1 MHIVLS
7 FFSTRPVEGLERN
20 HAGYAQAHGYE
31 HVVVDGTSVFGE
43 RQGVLHRYHAIY
55 QQLLRLPDGG
65 LLLVLDAFSVVYAP
79 HDLAAVAQGHD
90 AVVSSQGQEVA
101 LPTPS
106 GMILRATPEI
116 RERVRALVLRLSRWA
131 MYLPDCTAMAE
142 VELLGQAF
150 PVHPFH
156 ERLRSGHF
164 ASVQTVWQNGSALD
178 SLHDAAPLVAHNAPE
193 WERRDGL
200 WRPSPSYDFR
210 YVQALLEEASA
221 RASGTPLRPAQASE
235 AAARA
240 ERAPALHLNE
250 GAQIAFVTLH
260 THHIAGYADLHERS
274 LSAYCRRHGYAYHAY
289 REAPGFLPGDL
300 RASAGNWAKA
310 HLVRHH
316 LPQHEFVFW
325 IDADILAVDQAQPV
339 EPLVADREFIIGTD
353 HCAWP
358 VNSCMFGLRR
368 TPAMQHLADRMCE
381 RIESTPDR
389 SSVYAS
395 GGDQQLIM
403 ETLMEFGM
411 IDARHVVDAMTLGVS
426 PIYATRSHRFVHF
439 PAQLNHYRAVT
450 MAVWDRWSTRA
461 CGDGPAAA

>member
-31 HVVVDGTSVFGE
+31 HVVVDGTGVFGE

-90 AVVSSQGQEVA
+90 AVVASQA
-101 LPTPS
+101 KDSPLPTPS
-106 GMILRATPEI
+106 GMILRATPEV
-116 RERVRALVLRLSRWA
+116 RERVRALVLRLGQWA
-131 MYLPDCTAMAE
+131 MYLPECAAMAE
-142 VELLGQAF
+142 AELLGEAF
-150 PVHPFH
+150 PVQPFQD
-156 ERLRSGHF
+156 RLRNGHF
-164 ASVQTVWQNGSALD
+164 ASVQAVWPTGHALD
-178 SLHDAAPLVAHNAPE
+178 ALHDAAPLVVHNAPV
-193 WERRDGL
+193 WERREGL
-200 WRPSPSYDFR
+200 WRPSPGYDFR

-221 RASGTPLRPAQASE
+221 RARGTPLHAAQAWE
-235 AAARA
+235 AASRA
-240 ERAPALHLNE
+240 QRAPALHLNE
-250 GAQIAFVTLH
+250 QAPIAFVTLH
-260 THHIAGYADLHERS
+260 THHIAGYADVHERS
-274 LSAYCRRHGYAYHAY
+274 LAAYCRRHGYAYHSY
-289 REAPGFLPGDL
+289 RAAPGFLPEGL

-325 IDADILAVDQAQPV
+325 IDADILAVNQALPIEPV
-339 EPLVADREFIIGTD
+339 IEGRDFVIGTD
-353 HCAWP
+353 HSAWS

-368 TPAMQHLADRMCE
+368 TPAMQRLAERMCE
-381 RIESTPDR
+381 TIEAVEDR

-403 ETLMEFGM
+403 LTLMEAGM
-411 IDARHVVDAMTLGVS
+411 VDARHVVDAMTLAAS
-426 PIYATRSHRFVHF
+426 PAYATRSHRFVHF
-439 PAQLNHYRAVT
+439 PAQLNHYRAVS
-450 MAVWDRWSTRA
+450 MAVWDRWSTHA
-461 CGDGPAAA
+461 GGDGPTA